1 MSNSKDAVRKILD
14 AVKADKRTSL
24 TAPEGKLV
32 CDAYGIPV
40 PKEGVAKSAAEA
52 AKIATDMGFPVVMK
66 IVSPDILHKTEAG
79 GVMVGVKTAAD
90 AEKNYATILANA
102 KKYKADAKIEGIQVQ
117 QMLLGGQEV
126 IIGAVTD
133 GSFGKLVAFGLG
145 GVLVE
150 VLKDITF
157 RLAPATKEDALSML
171 DGIQA
176 HEMLKGV
183 RGSDPANRDAI
194 ADIIVNVSKLI
205 TDFPEIAEMDLNPVF
220 ATKSNAIAADVRIV
234 VDFEPKPPRPRPNHD
249 DIVRQMNRIM
259 KPKSVAVIGASAEN
273 GKIGNSVMKNLI
285 NGGYKGEIYPI
296 HPKADEIMGKKVYKS
311 VKDVPGEVDI
321 AVFAIPANF
330 VAGAL
335 IECGEKK
342 VVGAILIPSGY
353 AETGNIKGQEEIQAI
368 GQKYGIRLMGPNIY
382 GFYYTH
388 ANLCATFCT
397 AYDVKGSAA
406 LSSQSGGI
414 GMAII
419 GFSRSAKM
427 GVSAIVGLGNKSDI
441 DEDDLLTFFEQD
453 DNTQI
458 IAQHC
463 EDLKDGRAFAEVA
476 KRVSKKKPIVVL
488 KAGRTS
494 AGAKA
499 ASSHT
504 GALAGNDK
512 IYEDVFNQSGVIR
525 ARSLRDMLEFARGI
539 PVLPTPKG
547 ENVVIITGAGGSGV
561 LLSDAC
567 IDNNLQADD
576 DPAGSRCGVPQVH
589 PAVRRGR
596 QPGRHHRRRAA
607 DHLRQH
613 RQARARRPAHPFAD
627 PRLLAHHRDAA
638 DGVCEEHGR
647 GEERDE
653 GQGHREADRGL
664 AGRRHRGRGSR
675 RLSLPERHRR
685 LRLLDRNSGRGARR
699 EVQVGA
705 RRGPAVSVNSSHS
718 GMRASR
724 GPGMR
729 IPGSRCARTGMHGNQ
744 ARFAFQPSRCHRPI
758 QRRGDGEAGA
768 GRQRIDHEIL
778 KSGMP
783 ARRPELQNLDHAD
796 HHDGDRCREQP
807 VPRIGQAEASPTR
820 TKASAC
826 SPSWPRSEC
835 GRKRGGPSVAKVT
848 AAARSQAM
856 ILRMMVIATG

>member
-1 MSNSKDAVRKILD
+1 MSHSKDAVRKILD
-14 AVKADKRTSL
+14 AVKADKRSSL

-52 AKIATDMGFPVVMK
+52 VKLATDMGFPVVMK

-79 GVMVGVKTAAD
+79 GVMVGVKTAED
-90 AEKNYATILANA
+90 VEKNYATILANA

-157 RLAPATKEDALSML
+157 RLAPATKQDALSML

-194 ADIIVNVSKLI
+194 ADIIVNVSQLI
-205 TDFPEIAEMDLNPVF
+205 TDFPEISEMDLNPVF
-220 ATKSNAIAADVRIV
+220 ATKSDAIAADVRIV
-234 VDFEPKPPRPRPNHD
+234 VDFAPPPPRPRPNHD

-259 KPKSVAVIGASAEN
+259 KPKSVAVIGASAET

-330 VAGAL
+330 VAAAL
-335 IECGEKK
+335 TECGEKK

-353 AETGNIKGQEEIQAI
+353 AETGNMKGQEEIQAI

-567 IDNNLQADD
+567 IDNKLSLMTIPPDLDAAFRKFIPPFGAAGNPVDITGGEPPITYVNTVKLGLE
-576 DPAGSRCGVPQVH
+576 DPRIHSLILGYWHTIVTPPMVFAKNMVEVKNAMKAKGIEKPIVASLAGDIEVEE
-589 PAVRRGR
+589 
-596 QPGRHHRRRAA
+596 AA
-607 DHLRQH
+607 DYLYQNGIV
-613 RQARARRPAHPFAD
+613 AYAYSTEIPVAVLGAKYKW
-627 PRLLAHHRDAA
+627 A
-638 DGVCEEHGR
+638 
-647 GEERDE
+647 
-653 GQGHREADRGL
+653 
-664 AGRRHRGRGSR
+664 
-675 RLSLPERHRR
+675 
-685 LRLLDRNSGRGARR
+685 RGA
-699 EVQVGA
+699 G
-705 RRGPAVSVNSSHS
+705 
-718 GMRASR
+718 
-724 GPGMR
+724 
-729 IPGSRCARTGMHGNQ
+729 
-744 ARFAFQPSRCHRPI
+744 
-758 QRRGDGEAGA
+758 
-768 GRQRIDHEIL
+768 L
-778 KSGMP
+778 
-783 ARRPELQNLDHAD
+783 L
-796 HHDGDRCREQP
+796 
-807 VPRIGQAEASPTR
+807 
-820 TKASAC
+820 
-826 SPSWPRSEC
+826 
-835 GRKRGGPSVAKVT
+835 
-848 AAARSQAM
+848 
-856 ILRMMVIATG
+856 

>member
-40 PKEGVAKSAAEA
+40 PKEGVAKSAGEA

-79 GVMVGVKTAAD
+79 GVMVGVKTSAEV
-90 AEKNYATILANA
+90 EKNYETILANA
-102 KKYKADAKIEGIQVQ
+102 KKYKSDAKIEGIQVQ
-117 QMLLGGQEV
+117 QMLTGGQEV
-126 IIGAVTD
+126 IVGAVTD

-234 VDFEPKPPRPRPNHD
+234 VDFAPKPPRPRPNHD

-259 KPKSVAVIGASAEN
+259 KPKAVAVIGASAES

-285 NGGYKGEIYPI
+285 NGGYKGDIYPI

-311 VKDVPGEVDI
+311 VKDIPGEVDI
-321 AVFAIPANF
+321 AVFAIPASL

-353 AETGNIKGQEEIQAI
+353 AETGNVKGQEEIQAI

-382 GFYYTH
+382 GFYYTP

-397 AYDVKGSAA
+397 AYDVKGGAA

-453 DNTQI
+453 DNTKI

-525 ARSLRDMLEFARGI
+525 ARSLRDMLDFARGI
-539 PVLPTPKG
+539 PILPTPKG

-567 IDNNLQADD
+567 IDNKLSLMTIPPDLDAAFRKFIPPFGAAGNPVDITGGEPPITYVNTVKLGLE
-576 DPAGSRCGVPQVH
+576 DPRIHSLILGYWHTIVTPPMVFARNMVEVKNAMKAKGIEKPIVASLAGDIEVEE
-589 PAVRRGR
+589 
-596 QPGRHHRRRAA
+596 AA
-607 DHLRQH
+607 DYLYQNGIV
-613 RQARARRPAHPFAD
+613 AYAYSTEIPVAVLGAKYKW
-627 PRLLAHHRDAA
+627 A
-638 DGVCEEHGR
+638 
-647 GEERDE
+647 
-653 GQGHREADRGL
+653 
-664 AGRRHRGRGSR
+664 
-675 RLSLPERHRR
+675 
-685 LRLLDRNSGRGARR
+685 RGA
-699 EVQVGA
+699 G
-705 RRGPAVSVNSSHS
+705 
-718 GMRASR
+718 
-724 GPGMR
+724 
-729 IPGSRCARTGMHGNQ
+729 
-744 ARFAFQPSRCHRPI
+744 
-758 QRRGDGEAGA
+758 
-768 GRQRIDHEIL
+768 L
-778 KSGMP
+778 
-783 ARRPELQNLDHAD
+783 L
-796 HHDGDRCREQP
+796 
-807 VPRIGQAEASPTR
+807 
-820 TKASAC
+820 
-826 SPSWPRSEC
+826 
-835 GRKRGGPSVAKVT
+835 
-848 AAARSQAM
+848 
-856 ILRMMVIATG
+856 